1 MGATGIGAVADLA
14 PAVIGMRLH
23 FMTNLPTW
31 NTFGKGWARRIASL
45 LQT

>member
-1 MGATGIGAVADLA
+1 MGETGIGAVADLA
-14 PAVIGMRLH
+14 PAVIGMRLQ

-31 NTFGKGWARRIASL
+31 NTFGKGRARRIAFL

>member
-1 MGATGIGAVADLA
+1 MDTTGIGAVADLA
-14 PAVIGMRLH
+14 STMIGMRLQ

-31 NTFGKGWARRIASL
+31 NTFGKGWARRIAFL

>member
-1 MGATGIGAVADLA
+1 MGETGIGAVADLA
-14 PAVIGMRLH
+14 STVIGMRLQ

-31 NTFGKGWARRIASL
+31 NTFGKGRARRIASL